1 MKKAFILVNVEKE
14 INGDCKVKTASGAE
28 TWLKAD
34 DLIPYAEFP
43 PAPEGA
49 IYDFGAVKINGKAY
63 TAADIKILIQIQEGV
78 LRQYEDLK
86 ALYKTECLS

>member
-14 INGDCKVKTASGAE
+14 INRDSKVRTESGAE
-28 TWLKAD
+28 TWLKTD
-34 DLIPYAEFP
+34 DLLPYAEFP
-43 PAPEGA
+43 PEPEGV
-49 IYDFGAVKINGKAY
+49 IDDFGAVKINGKAY
-63 TAADIKILIQIQEGV
+63 TAADIKLLIQIHEGV